1 MSASSASL
9 PFSWLPHT
17 LAIML
22 APLDD
27 PVREAWGNRQ
37 ATQSVRLQIGLHT
50 DDTVVEALFA
60 QRNAKGRHYGPQR
73 YQPGR
78 LSSSSSQMSKQKA
91 DSFQSSFNDAKRNW
105 FRPGQTALSAQQD
118 ISTFVEA
125 QEAWV
130 KSEIGVGRTYAEATK
145 WFVGAYATLF
155 ARWSVVSV
163 RAVPIA
169 GVGTRQFAIIA
180 KEELPQQTIIHELTG
195 LLSRDLADGASHS
208 DLSVMQD
215 LDGVQR
221 VLFGLIRL
229 VNHCCAPNARFDFAQ
244 HGNGHTVTVRTNNK
258 IIRRR
263 EEITVSYGPGFWTED
278 DPCLCSVCLG
288 PRPVPRRDEGMEQ
301 QKKTKEARRNARRRK
316 NLAIAKLKRA
326 IEEGVEEG
334 RNEDA

>member
-1 MSASSASL
+1 ML
-9 PFSWLPHT
+9 
-17 LAIML
+17 L

-27 PVREAWGNRQ
+27 PVRVAWGNLQ
-37 ATQSVRLQIGLHT
+37 ATQSVRLQIGLRT

-73 YQPGR
+73 YHRPGR

-91 DSFQSSFNDAKRNW
+91 DSFQSSFNDAKRSR
-105 FRPGQTALSAQQD
+105 FRLGQMALSAQQD

-130 KSEIGVGRTYAEATK
+130 KSEIGVGHPYVEATK
-145 WFVGAYATLF
+145 WFFGAYAALF

-169 GVGTRQFAIIA
+169 GVGPRQFAIIA
-180 KEELPQQTIIHELTG
+180 EEELPQQTIIHELTG
-195 LLSRDLADGASHS
+195 LLSSDPGDGASHS
-208 DLSVMQD
+208 NLSIMQD
-215 LDGVQR
+215 LDGMQR
-221 VLFGLIRL
+221 VLFGPIRL
-229 VNHCCAPNARFDFAQ
+229 VNHCCAPNFDFAQ

-278 DPCLCSVCLG
+278 DPCLCPVCLG
-288 PRPVPRRDEGMEQ
+288 SRPVPRRDEAMEQ
-301 QKKTKEARRNARRRK
+301 QKKTKYARRNARRRK
-316 NLAIAKLKRA
+316 NLATAKLKRA

-334 RNEDA
+334 RKEDT